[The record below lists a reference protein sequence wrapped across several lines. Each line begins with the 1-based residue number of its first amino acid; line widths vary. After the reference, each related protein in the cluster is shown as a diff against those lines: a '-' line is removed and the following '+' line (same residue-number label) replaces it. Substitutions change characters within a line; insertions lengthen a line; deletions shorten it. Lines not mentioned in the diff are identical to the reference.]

1 MAYMRKRFASFAG
14 VVALTAIVLL
24 PGSLLAQATSPPIS
38 GAGCNNTSYDGG
50 YIAGGDGGSYSGQHI
65 QLCNDPIADGL
76 FTEDGVTGYQYVYDV
91 IITSGCCGT
100 FWLGGSKG
108 PLGTAGEFKANE
120 SAWWRATP
128 NDPTIR
134 GIWQRWGNN
143 SVHDGVV
150 GVGDSHN
157 FFGFGGAAQVSTT
170 AGDVWSEQD
179 LSAVGDTVTNV
190 WDTSVEFNPT
200 HDWFADGSTSAAGDS
215 IPWAADNTWHNPD
228 EYGFSSEFM
237 MPGTNFGSSGIQD
250 DEGVAWQSFTTLFSG
265 APLALQH
272 TIRIV
277 APYEPGSINWGIDA
291 PKSGIVTGP
300 NGAPVPQGPT
310 SCLIGDVNCDGYV
323 EIGADILTAFTN
335 FTGPGSFGKVRATGD
350 VHGPSVATTAVL
362 GHDGDVD
369 VSDILTIFGAFTGP
383 PPDEGS
389 GGLGGPAEAGD
400 PSIPD
405 LIYDASTGEVT
416 LDADGSSIIGYS
428 LQNATNSFLP
438 AGHTPILAGVT
449 TALTSQL
456 EEAALAP
463 GSGSIGLVFPTG
475 LDLAGL
481 QALLTVN
488 TVSRFL
494 GAPLV
499 PFDLVVVSTTA
510 PPIPEPATAVLSLVG
525 LMGLG
530 LMAWRR
536 RR

>member
-1 MAYMRKRFASFAG
+1 MSRSILGLRCTIISSLAVALLAAALPNNTEAVTYDPGDPSMAYIT
-14 VVALTAIVLL
+14 LTTAPVQLG
-24 PGSLLAQATSPPIS
+24 PGDDHP
-38 GAGCNNTSYDGG
+38 GMW
-50 YIAGGDGGSYSGQHI
+50 
-65 QLCNDPIADGL
+65 
-76 FTEDGVTGYQYVYDV
+76 EYVYDV
-91 IITSGCCGT
+91 MHAVGTWERNVYLKGLEADSIANLHDIGSGPR
-100 FWLGGSKG
+100 LYH
-108 PLGTAGEFKANE
+108 
-120 SAWWRATP
+120 
-128 NDPTIR
+128 
-134 GIWQRWGNN
+134 RWGSHSAGGWILWGGFWNKQILPSYSDEGAPGGGGLFN
-143 SVHDGVV
+143 LWELPSEGACV
-150 GVGDSHN
+150 GCVNEAYEYYNEWHTPFDY
-157 FFGFGGAAQVSTT
+157 
-170 AGDVWSEQD
+170 
-179 LSAVGDTVTNV
+179 
-190 WDTSVEFNPT
+190 
-200 HDWFADGSTSAAGDS
+200 
-215 IPWAADNTWHNPD
+215 NTQIF
-228 EYGFSSEFM
+228 YG
-237 MPGTNFGSSGIQD
+237 GSSGALLD
-250 DEGVAWQSFTTLFSG
+250 LDAGVTGNDAVHFYNANAT
-265 APLALQH
+265 APNAFNIGGLGYTFRVVHPNAPG
-272 TIRIV
+272 TIGWEV
-277 APYEPGSINWGIDA
+277 Q
-291 PKSGIVTGP
+291 GIVGEVVGP
-300 NGAPVPQGPT
+300 APVSGPT
-310 SCLIGDVNCDGYV
+310 SCLIGDVNCDGFV
-323 EIGADILTAFTN
+323 EIGNDILVAFTN
-335 FTGPGSFGKVRATGD
+335 FTGPGSFGKDRSTGD
-350 VHGPSVATTAVL
+350 VHGPAAATTDPL

-405 LIYDASTGEVT
+405 LIYDAATGEVT

-499 PFDLVVVSTTA
+499 PFDLVVVSTSA

-536 RR
+536 RRIEEACTDCG

>member
-1 MAYMRKRFASFAG
+1 MTRFAG
-14 VVALTAIVLL
+14 V
-24 PGSLLAQATSPPIS
+24 GSLAVSFLLLVVVAPVEAQVS
-38 GAGCNNTSYDGG
+38 GANCNNPNYTPTP
-50 YIAGGDGGSYSGQHI
+50 AGEFI
-65 QLCNDPIADGL
+65 VLCNDPVADGL
-76 FTEDGVTGYQYVYDV
+76 FTEDGVTGYQYIYDV
-91 IITSGCCGT
+91 FLGSGCCGT
-100 FWLGGSKG
+100 FMIGGSLG
-108 PLGTAGEFKANE
+108 PLGSAGTFNAQE
-120 SAWWRATP
+120 SAWYRSGP
-128 NDPTIR
+128 SGEFP
-134 GIWQRWGNN
+134 GVWQVWGTLQ
-143 SVHDGVV
+143 VTDDGVNSHRV
-150 GVGDSHN
+150 G
-157 FFGFGGAAQVSTT
+157 GFGGGGSPVSSVPGNVWTQTDGAA
-170 AGDVWSEQD
+170 
-179 LSAVGDTVTNV
+179 LGDTRTDV
-190 WDTSVEFNPT
+190 WDTTVGHNQTLFGNLQ
-200 HDWFADGSTSAAGDS
+200 GDP
-215 IPWAADNTWHNPD
+215 IPWARNNDWHLPS
-228 EYGFSSEFM
+228 EYGYSTELFI
-237 MPGTNFGSSGIQD
+237 PGFAFGTAGQD
-250 DEGVAWQSFTTLFSG
+250 PTKGLAWQSLTSTFG
-265 APLALQH
+265 GGNVELQH
-272 TIRIV
+272 TIRV
-277 APYEPGSINWGIDA
+277 VSPYEPGSINWYHDR
-291 PKSGIVTGP
+291 PNSGVVTGP
-300 NGAPVPQGPT
+300 NGPLINLGPT
-310 SCLIGDVNCDGYV
+310 SCPIGDVNCDGFV

-335 FTGPGSFGKVRATGD
+335 FTGPGSFGKDRSTGD

-389 GGLGGPAEAGD
+389 GGGLGGPAEAGD

>member
-1 MAYMRKRFASFAG
+1 MTKRLFGVCLLFVVSCLFSASRG
-14 VVALTAIVLL
+14 Q
-24 PGSLLAQATSPPIS
+24 AQLSTPVS
-38 GAGCNNTSYDGG
+38 GANCDNPNYNPAPVSQ
-50 YIAGGDGGSYSGQHI
+50 SI
-65 QLCNDPIADGL
+65 QLCNDPLADGL
-76 FTEDGVTGYQYVYDV
+76 FTEDGVTGYQYIYDV
-91 IITSGCCGT
+91 FTTSGCCGD
-100 FWLGGSKG
+100 FHIGGTDG
-108 PLGTAGEFKANE
+108 PLGPAGTFKANE
-120 SAWWRATP
+120 SAWWRAAESNP
-128 NDPTIR
+128 DIR
-134 GIWQRWGNN
+134 GIWQRWGNQ

-150 GVGDSHN
+150 GVGNSHN
-157 FFGFGGAAQVSTT
+157 LFGFGGASQVSTT
-170 AGDVWSEQD
+170 SPVWSEVD
-179 LSAVGDTVTNV
+179 NAAVGNTVTDV
-190 WDTSVEFNPT
+190 WDTAVTFNPVT
-200 HDWFADGSTSAAGDS
+200 DFFSTGGTSVVGDA
-215 IPWAADNTWHNPD
+215 IPWALDNTWHNPS
-228 EYGFSSEFM
+228 EYGFSTEWFT
-237 MPGTNFGSSGIQD
+237 PGTAFGSTGLQD
-250 DEGVAWQSFTTLFSG
+250 DEGVAWRSWTTIFG
-265 APLALQH
+265 GGPLALQH

-277 APYEPGSINWGIDA
+277 SPYEPGSINWGGDING
-291 PKSGIVTGP
+291 SGGVITGP
-300 NGAPVPQGPT
+300 NGPAVVLGPT
-310 SCLIGDVNCDGYV
+310 SCLIGDVNCDGFV

-389 GGLGGPAEAGD
+389 SGLGGPAEAGD

-510 PPIPEPATAVLSLVG
+510 PPIPEPATAVLWLIG
-525 LMGLG
+525 MTGLG
-530 LMAWRR
+530 LVAWRR
-536 RR
+536 RRA